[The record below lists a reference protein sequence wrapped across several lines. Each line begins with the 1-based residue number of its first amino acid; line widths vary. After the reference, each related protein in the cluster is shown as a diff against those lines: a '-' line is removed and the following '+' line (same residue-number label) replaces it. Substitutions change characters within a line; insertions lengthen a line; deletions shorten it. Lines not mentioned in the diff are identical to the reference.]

1 MKYKVG
7 DKVKVKSL
15 KWYCEN
21 KDDDGFIYCCGIRF
35 IPFMSMLCDCILTI
49 KTIDQ
54 GFYHVEEN
62 LWAWAE
68 DMFEGLAED
77 TIQPVILKN
86 IIFSNEN
93 YIDKVEL
100 CLGDNY
106 EIVVEGDKTFVQRKK
121 SKYPMTY
128 EECCDVLKIPKDERY
143 IDIDVPLSYNNPL
156 YKFTE
161 LLICRAAYWKI
172 AGEEMGLGK
181 FWEFENPAKHYVFTI
196 EYSGG
201 KIIRNAATSLMWN
214 RILVFPTAEM
224 RDAFYENFK
233 KLIEKCKDLL

>member
-7 DKVKVKSL
+7 NKVKVKSL
-15 KWYCEN
+15 KWYNDN

-49 KTIDQ
+49 KTIEQ

-62 LWAWAE
+62 RWAWTE
-68 DMFEGLAED
+68 DMFEGLVED

-121 SKYPMTY
+121 SKYPTNH
-128 EECCDVLKIPKDERY
+128 EECCQYLGCNDKLSASKLVLF
-143 IDIDVPLSYNNPL
+143 SQ
-156 YKFTE
+156 
-161 LLICRAAYWKI
+161 LINARNAYWKI

-181 FWEFENPAKHYVFTI
+181 SWEPNWNESSPKYTI
-196 EYSGG
+196 TVIEDKLVKNFALTQNY
-201 KIIRNAATSLMWN
+201 
-214 RILVFPTAEM
+214 ILAFPTEEM

-233 KLIEKCKDLL
+233 ELIEKCKELL

>member
-1 MKYKVG
+1 MKYKIG
-7 DKVKVKSL
+7 NKVKVKSI
-15 KWYCEN
+15 KWYNDN
-21 KDDDGFIYCCGIRF
+21 KDDDDCIYCNGIRF

-62 LWAWAE
+62 LWAWTE

-121 SKYPMTY
+121 LKYPTNH
-128 EECCDVLKIPKDERY
+128 EECCQYLGCNDKLSASKLVLF
-143 IDIDVPLSYNNPL
+143 SQ
-156 YKFTE
+156 
-161 LLICRAAYWKI
+161 LINARNAYWKI

-181 FWEFENPAKHYVFTI
+181 SWKFENPAKHYVFTI

-201 KIIRNAATSLMWN
+201 KIIRNAAVDIMKN

-224 RDAFYENFK
+224 RDVFYENFK
-233 KLIEKCKDLL
+233 ELIEKCKELL